1 MYKLISLRGLAGLK
15 EFPLKEGKNTIGRGE
30 ECDIRLDSEFISKQH
45 AVITVKGPE
54 MTIEDL
60 KSRNGTFLNGVM
72 IQTAKLKP
80 GDHVSFQEI
89 VLELRP
95 MIPQK
100 TSLQPK
106 VAQPLSKWGQFGSQV
121 INPYLEKLAE
131 RIEWKYLTLALF
143 LLFIGISFLVTVP
156 PTVTEMQTKIQ
167 TETIKR
173 AELIVRRI
181 ARENQKYLTIQNNT
195 LVPDLLNLST
205 ALARD
210 EERILSAYIVDP
222 LTKKIVAPAEKLNQT
237 LDEAGPILRGA
248 ETKKMSIEKLDSNRI
263 VISYPI
269 FVYSPQ
275 ENQEVSAAVV
285 QAIFNTEGVGL
296 IPSEYSALLL
306 KSLLF
311 LLLIGVF
318 FYFSFIQLTS
328 LEFKKIYTEIESAA
342 DKGYRHLELR
352 TKFEEVKSIVHSVN
366 KVFKRTR
373 ELISN
378 LPESLRQKEA
388 KSENTNEILK
398 QLLQLLPDGIA
409 VLNDSYQ
416 TLFYNSA
423 FQKMAATTGADLHER
438 NILDIIQNQGLLQN
452 ISLSLGQAAQGRA
465 VIEEV
470 QIAEKRYQLSVS
482 AIRTPNNEIDFYIL
496 KIRQVAS

>member
-1 MYKLISLRGLAGLK
+1 MYKLTSLRGLAEPK
-15 EFPLKEGKNTIGRGE
+15 EFSLKEGKNTIGRGE
-30 ECDIRLDSEFISKQH
+30 ECDVRLDSEFVSKQH
-45 AVITVKGPE
+45 AVITVKGSE
-54 MTIEDL
+54 MTLEDL

-80 GDHVSFQEI
+80 GDRISFQEI

-95 MIPQK
+95 MIPKKISPPPQ
-100 TSLQPK
+100 S
-106 VAQPLSKWGQFGSQV
+106 LSKWDQFRQQV
-121 INPYLEKLAE
+121 ISPYLEKLTE
-131 RIEWKYLTLALF
+131 RIEWKYLMLALF

-156 PTVTEMQTKIQ
+156 PIVTEMQTKIQ

-181 ARENQKYLTIQNNT
+181 ARENQKHLTIQNNA

-205 ALARD
+205 ALARE
-210 EERILSAYIVDP
+210 EERILSAHIVDS
-222 LTKKIVAPAEKLNQT
+222 LTKKIIAPAEKLNQT
-237 LDEAGPILRGA
+237 LDEAGPVLRGA
-248 ETKKMSIEKLDSNRI
+248 EAQKMSIEKLNSNRI
-263 VISYPI
+263 VVSYPI

-275 ENQEVSAAVV
+275 ENQEVPAAVV
-285 QAIFNTEGVGL
+285 QAIFNTEGLGL
-296 IPSEYSALLL
+296 SPSEHSTLLL

-311 LLLIGVF
+311 LLLTGAL
-318 FYFSFIQLTS
+318 FYFSFMQLTS
-328 LEFKKIYTEIESAA
+328 LGLKKIYNEIESAS

-378 LPESLRQKEA
+378 LPESLRQKEV
-388 KSENTNEILK
+388 KSENTDEILK

-416 TLFYNSA
+416 TLLYNPA
-423 FQKMAATTGADLHER
+423 FQKMTASTGTDLHER
-438 NILDIIQNQGLLQN
+438 NILDIIQNQGLLQS
-452 ISLSLGQAAQGRA
+452 ISLSLGQAAQGKA
-465 VIEEV
+465 VIEDL
-470 QIAEKRYQLSVS
+470 QISEKHYQLSVS
-482 AIRTPNNEIDFYIL
+482 AIRAPNNEIDFYIL
-496 KIRQVAS
+496 KIREPAS